1 MLAYFDCFSGISG
14 DMTLGALLDLGVPLN
29 WLEDELAA
37 IPLAGFKI
45 EVSSVYRSGVQA
57 KRVSVLVDDPQPERN
72 FGNIKS
78 IIEKSPLPDTVKSDS
93 IGMFSR
99 LADAE
104 AEIHGCSPEEVH
116 FHEVG
121 GVDAMVD
128 IIGTALGIR
137 YLGIKEII
145 ASAVPIG
152 KGFATCQHGRL
163 PVPVPATVAL
173 LKDTPVYGTDIE
185 HELVTPTGA
194 TILASLA
201 RAFGP
206 IPPMRIQAVGYGAG
220 RRELESRPNMLR
232 IMMGQAIT
240 QDNLASS
247 NIDMDQI
254 WIVEASIDDMNPE
267 MFGFVMERLF
277 SDGALDVYWI
287 PVYMK
292 KNRPGTMV
300 QVLCHPQ
307 HRAALVNR
315 LLTETTTL
323 GVRYYQAQRQL
334 LAREQITVDSCF
346 GKITVKRIT
355 EPSGQIRLVPEF
367 DICKKIALEKDL
379 PLRVVYDT
387 IVKDLDPGST
397 LES

>member
-29 WLEDELAA
+29 WLQDELAA

-45 EVSSVYRSGVQA
+45 EVSAVYRSGVRA
-57 KRVSVLVDDPQPERN
+57 NRVSVLVEDPQPDRN
-72 FGNIKS
+72 FGDIKS
-78 IIEKSPLPDTVKSDS
+78 IIENSRLPDTVKADS

-104 AEIHGCSPEEVH
+104 ARIHGCSPEEVH

-128 IIGTALGIR
+128 IIGTALGMQ

-145 ASAVPIG
+145 ASAVPVG
-152 KGFATCQHGRL
+152 KGFANCRHGRL

-173 LKDTPVYGTDIE
+173 LKDAPVYGTDIE

-194 TILASLA
+194 TILAGLA
-201 RAFGP
+201 RSFGP

-220 RRELESRPNMLR
+220 KRELETRPNMLR
-232 IMMGQAIT
+232 VLMGQAVT
-240 QDNLASS
+240 QDHQTS
-247 NIDMDQI
+247 IHTDMDQI

-267 MFGFVMERLF
+267 IFGFVMERLF
-277 SDGALDVYWI
+277 ADGALDIYWI

-300 QVLCHPQ
+300 QVLCHPR
-307 HRAALVNR
+307 HRAMLVDR

-323 GVRYYQAQRQL
+323 GVRYYQAQRKL

-346 GKITVKRIT
+346 GNITVKRIT
-355 EPSGQIRLVPEF
+355 EPSGNIRLVPEF

-379 PLRVVYDT
+379 PLRVVYDR
-387 IVKDLDPGST
+387 IVKDLDPKGTTKS
-397 LES
+397 